1 MISEQQILE
10 LTVRKDD
17 LYRFL
22 QIQNKED
29 ELKDLEKE
37 SNQNGFWNK
46 PKEAQKLLK
55 KISMLKSW
63 IKSYCLVE
71 NNIEEL
77 KVLIELEASE
87 KEIETQLKKDFEL
100 KLTSLYKNKNR

>member
-22 QIQNKED
+22 QIQNKEH

-37 SNQNGFWNK
+37 SNQNGFWNN
-46 PKEAQKLLK
+46 PKEAQKILK
-55 KISMLKSW
+55 KTSMLKSW

-71 NNIEEL
+71 KTIL
-77 KVLIELEASE
+77 RS
-87 KEIETQLKKDFEL
+87 
-100 KLTSLYKNKNR
+100 